1 MSGPRWDQTGIV
13 ARSMPYL
20 ALLDVVEETSDVQ
33 VLREGLR
40 MLALHLEH
48 MADEEAGRR
57 YMVSAAEVMREVAEL
72 RSGGLV

>member
-1 MSGPRWDQTGIV
+1 MSGPRWDGTGIV

-20 ALLDVVEETSDVQ
+20 ALLDIVEETYDVQ

-48 MADEEAGRR
+48 MADEDAGRR
-57 YMVSAAEVMREVAEL
+57 YMVSAVEAMRESAEL
-72 RSGGLV
+72 RGGGKV